1 MQRNINRRGR
11 NACLPSIQWYAETDP
26 GKTSRGGKLGD
37 YFVYYNFYFDKQ
49 VLRIYYQDNIIP
61 DGFSAGLRHEYQKK
75 GTAGL
80 VQFQSLM
87 GFLPF

>member
-49 VLRIYYQDNIIP
+49 
-61 DGFSAGLRHEYQKK
+61 
-75 GTAGL
+75 
-80 VQFQSLM
+80 
-87 GFLPF
+87 